1 MSQNTNNILTVEF
14 TYDRHVLTLFHTRR
28 SYDELLPCLVD
39 EGEQFS
45 DDDWNIL
52 GKVKTVEPVEEFAE
66 GWRTVTLY
74 QSREDPER
82 VCLFFGDDEYE
93 GLHPPYSFIDGVVK
107 DGDGCVVE
115 FVDPLVIDTGG
126 GVDDELLHDPE
137 LEELEENGGG
147 YLSNTDDD
155 SDSDFLFGGDG
166 DKKIVK

>member
-1 MSQNTNNILTVEF
+1 M
-14 TYDRHVLTLFHTRR
+14 
-28 SYDELLPCLVD
+28 
-39 EGEQFS
+39 
-45 DDDWNIL
+45 
-52 GKVKTVEPVEEFAE
+52 
-66 GWRTVTLY
+66 Y

-93 GLHPPYSFIDGVVK
+93 GLDPPYSFIDGVVK

-115 FVDPLVIDTGG
+115 FVDPLVIDAGG